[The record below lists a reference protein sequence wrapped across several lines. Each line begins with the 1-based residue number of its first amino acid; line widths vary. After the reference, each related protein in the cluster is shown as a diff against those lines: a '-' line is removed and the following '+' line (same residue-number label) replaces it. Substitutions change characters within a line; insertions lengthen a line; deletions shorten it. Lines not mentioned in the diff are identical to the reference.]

1 MPLMR
6 SLWPSAMPIQG
17 KPMFEFIR
25 GKMVQSI
32 PSKAVIDVNGV
43 GYGIVISLKTFQK
56 LPALN
61 SEVFFYVAPVI
72 REDGHFLYGF
82 LTLEDKKLFEQLIAI
97 SGVGP
102 KTAIGILG
110 HVDIGDFH
118 MAIIQANAVLLSKI
132 PGIGKKTAE
141 RLIIEL
147 KDKFSTA
154 SIPVSVKGGT
164 VISDAISALTNLGY
178 HPLDAQKAIKKVL
191 SLHDKEPSLSEL
203 ISGALRSI

>member
-1 MPLMR
+1 
-6 SLWPSAMPIQG
+6 
-17 KPMFEFIR
+17 MFEFIR

-32 PSKAVIDVNGV
+32 PSKAVVDVGGV

-56 LPALN
+56 LPNIGA
-61 SEVFFYVAPVI
+61 EVFFYVAPVI
-72 REDGHFLYGF
+72 REDGHYLYGF
-82 LTLEDKKLFEQLIAI
+82 LSLDDKKLFEQLISI

-110 HVDIGDFH
+110 HVDIGDFQ
-118 MAIIQANAVLLSKI
+118 MAVVQGNAALLSKV

-147 KDKFSTA
+147 KDKFNNISSSGSTLPTGA
-154 SIPVSVKGGT
+154 QGNSVVG
-164 VISDAISALTNLGY
+164 DAISALINLGY

-191 SLHDKEPSLSEL
+191 SIHEKEPSLSEL

>member
-1 MPLMR
+1 
-6 SLWPSAMPIQG
+6 
-17 KPMFEFIR
+17 MFEFIR
-25 GKMVQSI
+25 GKLVQSI
-32 PSKAVIDVNGV
+32 PSKAVVDVGGV

-56 LPALN
+56 LPNIGA
-61 SEVFFYVAPVI
+61 EVFFYVAPVI
-72 REDGHFLYGF
+72 REDGHYLYGF
-82 LTLEDKKLFEQLIAI
+82 LSLDDKKLFEQLISI

-110 HVDIGDFH
+110 HVDIGDFQ
-118 MAIIQANAVLLSKI
+118 MAVVQGNAALLSKV

-147 KDKFSTA
+147 KDKFNNISSSGSTLPTGA
-154 SIPVSVKGGT
+154 QGNSVVG
-164 VISDAISALTNLGY
+164 DAISALINLGY

-191 SLHDKEPSLSEL
+191 SIHEKEPNLSEL

>member
-1 MPLMR
+1 
-6 SLWPSAMPIQG
+6 
-17 KPMFEFIR
+17 MFEFIR

-32 PSKAVIDVNGV
+32 PSKAVVDVGGV

-56 LPALN
+56 LPNIGA
-61 SEVFFYVAPVI
+61 EVFFYVAPVI
-72 REDGHFLYGF
+72 REDGHYLYGF
-82 LTLEDKKLFEQLIAI
+82 LSLDDKKLFEQLISI

-110 HVDIGDFH
+110 HVDIGDFQ
-118 MAIIQANAVLLSKI
+118 MAVVQGNAALLSKV

-147 KDKFSTA
+147 KDKFNNISSSGSTLPTGA
-154 SIPVSVKGGT
+154 QGNSVVG
-164 VISDAISALTNLGY
+164 DAISALINLGY

-191 SLHDKEPSLSEL
+191 SIHEEEPSLSEL

>member
-1 MPLMR
+1 
-6 SLWPSAMPIQG
+6 
-17 KPMFEFIR
+17 MFEFIR

-32 PSKAVIDVNGV
+32 PSKAVVDVGGV
-43 GYGIVISLKTFQK
+43 GYGIIISLKTFQK
-56 LPALN
+56 LPNLG

-72 REDGHFLYGF
+72 REDGHYLYGF
-82 LTLEDKKLFEQLIAI
+82 LTLDDKKLFEQLISI

-110 HVDIGDFH
+110 HVDISDFQ
-118 MAIIQANAVLLSKI
+118 MAVMQGNAALLSKI

-147 KDKFSTA
+147 KDKFNNTSSAGVALPSGIQT
-154 SIPVSVKGGT
+154 SSV
-164 VISDAISALTNLGY
+164 VSDAISALTNLGY

-191 SLHDKEPSLSEL
+191 GNHSKEPSLSEL
-203 ISGALRSI
+203 ITGALRSI